1 MHTVT
6 THLRACSFALFALTA
21 CDSRPSSQIPSRSI
35 GANSNTRVASEIASL
50 DNDELI
56 EFFSRDASHE
66 SYSAFDAI
74 AELQRRGKNAIEA
87 LLDHLEDDRES
98 VTMFRV
104 TRSSVGDVCFYTLSD
119 MVAPTPDDYTHS
131 WGRTG
136 VDGKNHERPHH
147 LRRTVFSRDKVRA
160 WFEERDDH
168 SLIDLQIEGL
178 EWWIDAESKIGF
190 ATEDAR
196 RGILGPLKRELSR
209 LKAQKQNNQAG
220 A

>member
-1 MHTVT
+1 MHAVT
-6 THLRACSFALFALTA
+6 IDVRACIFALLALTA
-21 CDSRPSSQIPSRSI
+21 CDSNPPSQTPSKSI
-35 GANSNTRVASEIASL
+35 GGNSNTRVASEIASL
-50 DNDELI
+50 DNDALI
-56 EFFSRDASHE
+56 ELFSRDASHE

-74 AELQRRGKNAIEA
+74 AELQRRGENAIEA
-87 LLDHLEDDRES
+87 LLGHLEDDRES

-131 WGRTG
+131 WGRTR
-136 VDGKNHERPHH
+136 VDGENHERPHH
-147 LRRTVFSRDKVRA
+147 LHRTVFNRDNVRA
-160 WFEERDDH
+160 WFAERNEH
-168 SLIDLQIEGL
+168 SLVELQIEGL
-178 EWWIDAESKIGF
+178 EWWIDAESEIGF
-190 ATEDAR
+190 PTEDAR